1 MLRKLVKTLIRSQDR
16 VFFDLMIEA
25 TESVEDSARILD
37 RILKETD
44 NLTIAELTEEL
55 RLTRTIAVETAN
67 KMDHEL
73 DRYFVTPI
81 DRVELH
87 NIITQLL
94 KLNKR
99 IVKIHRYM
107 QILMEEERG
116 DVNLYLSNC
125 VETLRKMTKV
135 LDDMMKAFSSNDYKS
150 LKTLY
155 AKLTALDENVI
166 EDLGLALKKFSHFEE
181 GDIMFIMKVKD
192 IYKAIENAIST
203 CTSVAES
210 IMRIHV
216 KEV

>member
-1 MLRKLVKTLIRSQDR
+1 MLRKLVKSLIPSQDR
-16 VFFDLMIEA
+16 IFFDLMIEA

-37 RILKETD
+37 LILKETD

-55 RLTRTIAVETAN
+55 RLTRTVAVETAN

-73 DRYFVTPI
+73 ARYFVTPI

-87 NIITQLL
+87 NIITLLL

-116 DVNLYLSNC
+116 NVNLYLSNC

-135 LDDMMKAFSSNDYKS
+135 LDDMMKAFSSNDHKA
-150 LKTLY
+150 LKTMY
-155 AKLTALDENVI
+155 IKLTALDENVL
-166 EDLGLALKKFSHFEE
+166 EDLGLALKRFSDSKES
-181 GDIMFIMKVKD
+181 DIMFIMKVKD

-210 IMRIHV
+210 VMRIHV
-216 KEV
+216 KEI

>member
-1 MLRKLVKTLIRSQDR
+1 MLRKLVKSLIPSQDKI
-16 VFFDLMIEA
+16 FFELMIEA
-25 TESVEDSARILD
+25 TEAVEDSARILD
-37 RILKETD
+37 QIVKEKD
-44 NLTIAELTEEL
+44 NLTLSELSEEL
-55 RLTRTIAVETAN
+55 RLTRTVTVEVAN

-73 DRYFVTPI
+73 ARHFVTPV

-87 NIITQLL
+87 NVITLLL

-116 DVNLYLSNC
+116 DVNLYLTNC

-135 LDDMMKAFSSNDYKS
+135 LDDMMKAFAKGNKKD
-150 LKTLY
+150 LKNLY
-155 AKLTALDENVI
+155 IRLTALDENVL
-166 EDLGLALKKFSHFEE
+166 EDLAHVLKRFSHFEE
-181 GDIMFIMKVKD
+181 GDIIFIMKVKD

-203 CTSVAES
+203 CTSIAES
-210 IMRIHV
+210 IMRIYV

>member
-1 MLRKLVKTLIRSQDR
+1 MLRKLIKSLIPSQDKI
-16 VFFDLMIEA
+16 FFDLMIEA

-37 RILKETD
+37 LILKETD
-44 NLTIAELTEEL
+44 NLTIAELAEEL
-55 RLTRTIAVETAN
+55 KLTRTITVEAAN
-67 KMDHEL
+67 KMDHEI

-87 NIITQLL
+87 NIITLLL

-135 LDDMMKAFSSNDYKS
+135 LDDMMKAFSTKNHKA
-150 LKTLY
+150 LKTMY
-155 AKLTALDENVI
+155 IKLTTLDENVL
-166 EDLGLALKKFSHFEE
+166 EDLGLALKKFSDSKES
-181 GDIMFIMKVKD
+181 DIMFIMKVRD
-192 IYKAIENAIST
+192 IYKAIENSIST

-216 KEV
+216 KEI

>member
-1 MLRKLVKTLIRSQDR
+1 MLRKLVKTLIPSQDK
-16 VFFDLMIEA
+16 VFFELMIEA
-25 TESVEDSARILD
+25 TEAVEDSARILD
-37 RILKETD
+37 LIVKEKD
-44 NLTIAELTEEL
+44 SLTLSELTEEL
-55 RLTRTIAVETAN
+55 RLTRTVTVEVAN

-73 DRYFVTPI
+73 ARHFVTPV

-87 NIITQLL
+87 NIITLLL

-116 DVNLYLSNC
+116 DVNLYLANC

-135 LDDMMKAFSSNDYKS
+135 LDDMMKAFTKGEKKDLKS
-150 LKTLY
+150 LY
-155 AKLTALDENVI
+155 IRLTALDENVL
-166 EDLGLALKKFSHFEE
+166 EDLAHALKRFSHFEE
-181 GDIMFIMKVKD
+181 GDVIFIMKVKD

-203 CTSVAES
+203 CTSIAES

>member
-1 MLRKLVKTLIRSQDR
+1 MLRKLVKTLIPSQDK

-37 RILKETD
+37 LILKETD

-55 RLTRTIAVETAN
+55 RLTRTVTVEAAN

-73 DRYFVTPI
+73 NRYFVTPI

-87 NIITQLL
+87 NIITLLL

-135 LDDMMKAFSSNDYKS
+135 LDDMMKAFSSKNYKS
-150 LKTLY
+150 LKTMY
-155 AKLTALDENVI
+155 IKLTALDENVL
-166 EDLGLALKKFSHFEE
+166 EDLGLALKKFSDSKES
-181 GDIMFIMKVKD
+181 DIMFIMKIKD

-216 KEV
+216 KEI

>member
-1 MLRKLVKTLIRSQDR
+1 MLRKLVKSLIPSQDR
-16 VFFDLMIEA
+16 IFFDLMIEA

-37 RILKETD
+37 LILKETD

-55 RLTRTIAVETAN
+55 RLTITVTVEAAN

-73 DRYFVTPI
+73 ARYFVTPI

-87 NIITQLL
+87 NIITLLL

-116 DVNLYLSNC
+116 NVNHYLSNC

-135 LDDMMKAFSSNDYKS
+135 LDDMMKAFSSNDHKA
-150 LKTLY
+150 LKLLNI
-155 AKLTALDENVI
+155 KLNALDENVI
-166 EDLGLALKKFSHFEE
+166 EDLGYALKKFSHFEE
-181 GDIMFIMKVKD
+181 GDIILIMKVKD

-203 CTSVAES
+203 CTSVADS

-216 KEV
+216 KDV

>member
-1 MLRKLVKTLIRSQDR
+1 MLRKLIKKLIPSQEK
-16 VFFDLMIEA
+16 VFFELLTEA
-25 TESVEDSARILD
+25 TEAVEDSARILD
-37 RILKETD
+37 KIVKEED
-44 NLTIAELTEEL
+44 VLTVSELAEEL
-55 RLTRTIAVETAN
+55 RMTRTVTVEVAN

-73 DRYFVTPI
+73 ARYFVTPI

-87 NIITQLL
+87 NITTLLL

-116 DVNLYLSNC
+116 GVSDYLSNS

-135 LDDMMKAFSSNDYKS
+135 LDDMMKSFVKGDNKEM
-150 LKTLY
+150 KNLY
-155 AKLTALDENVI
+155 MRLTVLDEDVL
-166 EDLGLALKKFSHFEE
+166 EELGHALKKFSHRQEA
-181 GDIMFIMKVKD
+181 DVLLIMKVKD
-192 IYKAIENAIST
+192 IYKAIESAIST

-210 IMRIHV
+210 VMRIYV

>member
-1 MLRKLVKTLIRSQDR
+1 MLRKLVKSLIPSNEKI
-16 VFFDLMIEA
+16 FFELMVEA

-37 RILKETD
+37 KLLKETD
-44 NLTIAELTEEL
+44 TLTSAELTEEL
-55 RLTRTIAVETAN
+55 RLTRTVSVEVAN

-73 DRYFVTPI
+73 ARYFVTPI

-87 NIITQLL
+87 NISTLLL

-99 IVKIHRYM
+99 IVKIHRYI
-107 QILMEEERG
+107 QILLEEERG
-116 DVNLYLSNC
+116 NVNKYLSNC

-135 LDDMMKAFSSNDYKS
+135 LDDMMKAFCAGKYKE
-150 LKTLY
+150 LKTLNMR
-155 AKLTALDENVI
+155 LTALDENVL
-166 EDLGLALKKFSHFEE
+166 EDLGHALKKFSYFED

>member
-1 MLRKLVKTLIRSQDR
+1 MLRKLVKALIPSQDR
-16 VFFDLMIEA
+16 IFFDLMIEA

-37 RILKETD
+37 LILKETD

-55 RLTRTIAVETAN
+55 KLTRTITVEAAN

-87 NIITQLL
+87 NIITLLL
-94 KLNKR
+94 KLNKQ

-116 DVNLYLSNC
+116 GVNLYLSNC

-135 LDDMMKAFSSNDYKS
+135 LDDMMKAFSTKNHKA
-150 LKTLY
+150 LKTMY
-155 AKLTALDENVI
+155 MKLITLDENVL
-166 EDLGLALKKFSHFEE
+166 EDLGLALKKFSDSKES
-181 GDIMFIMKVKD
+181 DIMFIMKVRD
-192 IYKAIENAIST
+192 IYKAIENSIST

-216 KEV
+216 KEI

>member
-1 MLRKLVKTLIRSQDR
+1 MLRKLVKSLIPSQDKI
-16 VFFDLMIEA
+16 FFELMIEA
-25 TESVEDSARILD
+25 TEAVEDSARILD
-37 RILKETD
+37 QIVKEKD
-44 NLTIAELTEEL
+44 NLTLSELSEEL
-55 RLTRTIAVETAN
+55 RLTRTVTVEVAN

-73 DRYFVTPI
+73 ARHFVTPV

-87 NIITQLL
+87 NVITLLL

-116 DVNLYLSNC
+116 NVNLYLTNC

-135 LDDMMKAFSSNDYKS
+135 LDDMMKAFAKGNKKD
-150 LKTLY
+150 LKNLY
-155 AKLTALDENVI
+155 IRLTALDENVL
-166 EDLGLALKKFSHFEE
+166 EDLAHVLKRFSHFEE
-181 GDIMFIMKVKD
+181 GDVIFIMKVKD

-203 CTSVAES
+203 CTSIAES
-210 IMRIHV
+210 IMRIYV

>member
-1 MLRKLVKTLIRSQDR
+1 
-16 VFFDLMIEA
+16 
-25 TESVEDSARILD
+25 
-37 RILKETD
+37 
-44 NLTIAELTEEL
+44 
-55 RLTRTIAVETAN
+55 
-67 KMDHEL
+67 MDHEL
-73 DRYFVTPI
+73 ARYFVTPI

-87 NIITQLL
+87 NITTLLL

-125 VETLRKMTKV
+125 VGTLRKMTKV
-135 LDDMMKAFSSNDYKS
+135 LDDMMKAFSSNDHKA
-150 LKTLY
+150 LKTMY
-155 AKLTALDENVI
+155 MKLTALDENVL
-166 EDLGLALKKFSHFEE
+166 EDLGLALKRFSDSKES
-181 GDIMFIMKVKD
+181 DIMFIMKVKD

-216 KEV
+216 KEI

>member
-1 MLRKLVKTLIRSQDR
+1 MLRKLVKSLIPSQDKI
-16 VFFDLMIEA
+16 FFELMIEA
-25 TESVEDSARILD
+25 TEAVEDSAKLLD
-37 RILKETD
+37 KLVKEKD
-44 NLTIAELTEEL
+44 ALTISELAEEL
-55 RLTRTIAVETAN
+55 RMTRSVTVEVAN

-73 DRYFVTPI
+73 ARYFVTPI

-87 NIITQLL
+87 NMTTLLL

-116 DVNLYLSNC
+116 DVNLYLANC

-135 LDDMMKAFSSNDYKS
+135 LDDMMKAFVKGDNKELKS
-150 LKTLY
+150 LYIRLST
-155 AKLTALDENVI
+155 LDENVL
-166 EDLGLALKKFSHFEE
+166 EDLAHALKKFSHYEE
-181 GDIMFIMKVKD
+181 ADVIFIMKIKD

>member
-1 MLRKLVKTLIRSQDR
+1 MLRKLVKALIPSQDR
-16 VFFDLMIEA
+16 IFFDLMIEA

-37 RILKETD
+37 LILKETD

-55 RLTRTIAVETAN
+55 KLTRTITVEAAN

-87 NIITQLL
+87 NIITLLL

-135 LDDMMKAFSSNDYKS
+135 LDDMMKAFSTKNHKA
-150 LKTLY
+150 LKTMY
-155 AKLTALDENVI
+155 IKLITLDENVL
-166 EDLGLALKKFSHFEE
+166 EDLGLALKKFSDSKES
-181 GDIMFIMKVKD
+181 DIMFIMKVRD
-192 IYKAIENAIST
+192 IYKAIENSIST

-216 KEV
+216 KEI

>member
-1 MLRKLVKTLIRSQDR
+1 MLRKLVKALIPSQDR

-37 RILKETD
+37 LILKEKD
-44 NLTIAELTEEL
+44 HLTIAELTEEL
-55 RLTRTIAVETAN
+55 RLTRTITVEAAN

-87 NIITQLL
+87 NMITLLL

-116 DVNLYLSNC
+116 DVSLYLSNC

-135 LDDMMKAFSSNDYKS
+135 LDDMMKAFSSKNYKT

-155 AKLTALDENVI
+155 IKLSTLDENVI
-166 EDLGLALKKFSHFEE
+166 EDLGLALKKFSDIKET
-181 GDIMFIMKVKD
+181 DIMFIMKVKD

-210 IMRIHV
+210 IMRVHV
-216 KEV
+216 KEI

>member
-1 MLRKLVKTLIRSQDR
+1 MLRKLVKTLIPSQDK

-37 RILKETD
+37 LILKETD
-44 NLTIAELTEEL
+44 NLTIAELIEEL
-55 RLTRTIAVETAN
+55 RLTRTITVEAAN

-87 NIITQLL
+87 NIITLLL

-99 IVKIHRYM
+99 IVNIHRYM

-135 LDDMMKAFSSNDYKS
+135 LDDMMKAFSLKNYKS
-150 LKTLY
+150 LKTMY
-155 AKLTALDENVI
+155 IKLTTLDENVL
-166 EDLGLALKKFSHFEE
+166 EDLGLALKKFSDSKESN
-181 GDIMFIMKVKD
+181 IMFIMKVKD

-216 KEV
+216 KEI

>member
-1 MLRKLVKTLIRSQDR
+1 MLRKLIKSLIPSQDKI
-16 VFFDLMIEA
+16 FFDLMIEA

-37 RILKETD
+37 LILKETD
-44 NLTIAELTEEL
+44 NLTIAELAEEL
-55 RLTRTIAVETAN
+55 KLTRTITVEAAN
-67 KMDHEL
+67 KMDHEI

-87 NIITQLL
+87 NIITLLL

-135 LDDMMKAFSSNDYKS
+135 LDDMMKAFSTKNHKA
-150 LKTLY
+150 LKTMY
-155 AKLTALDENVI
+155 IKLITLDENVL
-166 EDLGLALKKFSHFEE
+166 EDLGLALKKFSDSKES
-181 GDIMFIMKVKD
+181 DIMFIMKVRD
-192 IYKAIENAIST
+192 IYKAIENSIST

-216 KEV
+216 KEI

>member
-1 MLRKLVKTLIRSQDR
+1 MLRKLVKSLIPSQDKI
-16 VFFDLMIEA
+16 FFELMIEA
-25 TESVEDSARILD
+25 TESVEESAKILD
-37 RILKETD
+37 KLVKEED
-44 NLTIAELTEEL
+44 NLTISELAEEL
-55 RLTRTIAVETAN
+55 RMTRSVTVELAN

-73 DRYFVTPI
+73 ARYFVTPI

-87 NIITQLL
+87 NMITQLL

-116 DVNLYLSNC
+116 NVNIYLTNC

-135 LDDMMKAFSSNDYKS
+135 LDGMMKAFAKGDNKELKS
-150 LKTLY
+150 LYVRLST
-155 AKLTALDENVI
+155 LDENVL
-166 EDLGLALKKFSHFEE
+166 EDLGHVLKKFSHYEE
-181 GDIMFIMKVKD
+181 ADVIFIMKVKD

-203 CTSVAES
+203 CTSIAEA

>member
-1 MLRKLVKTLIRSQDR
+1 MLRKLIKTLIPSQDR
-16 VFFDLMIEA
+16 IFFDLMIEA
-25 TESVEDSARILD
+25 TENVEDSARILD
-37 RILKETD
+37 LILKEAD
-44 NLTIAELTEEL
+44 SLTLAELTEEL
-55 RLTRTIAVETAN
+55 RITRAVTVEAAN
-67 KMDHEL
+67 KMDYEL

-87 NIITQLL
+87 NIITLLL

-125 VETLRKMTKV
+125 VGTLRKMTKV
-135 LDDMMKAFSSNDYKS
+135 LDDMMKAFCSKNYKA
-150 LKTLY
+150 LKTMY
-155 AKLTALDENVI
+155 MKLTVLDENI
-166 EDLGLALKKFSHFEE
+166 LEDLAHALKKLSDAKES
-181 GDIMFIMKVKD
+181 DIMFIMKVKD

-216 KEV
+216 KEI

>member
-1 MLRKLVKTLIRSQDR
+1 
-16 VFFDLMIEA
+16 MIEA

-37 RILKETD
+37 LILKETD
-44 NLTIAELTEEL
+44 NLTIAELAEEL
-55 RLTRTIAVETAN
+55 KLTRTITVEAAN

-87 NIITQLL
+87 NIITLLL

-135 LDDMMKAFSSNDYKS
+135 LDDMMKAFSTKNHKA
-150 LKTLY
+150 LKTMY
-155 AKLTALDENVI
+155 IKLITLDENVL
-166 EDLGLALKKFSHFEE
+166 EDLGLALKKFSDSKES
-181 GDIMFIMKVKD
+181 DIMFIMKVRD
-192 IYKAIENAIST
+192 IYKAIENSIST

-216 KEV
+216 KEI

>member
-1 MLRKLVKTLIRSQDR
+1 MLRKLIKSLIPSQDKI
-16 VFFDLMIEA
+16 FFDLMIEA

-37 RILKETD
+37 LILKETD
-44 NLTIAELTEEL
+44 NLTIAELAEEL
-55 RLTRTIAVETAN
+55 KLTRTITVEAAN

-87 NIITQLL
+87 NIITLLL

-135 LDDMMKAFSSNDYKS
+135 LDDMMKAFSTKNHKA
-150 LKTLY
+150 LKTMY
-155 AKLTALDENVI
+155 IKLITLDENVL
-166 EDLGLALKKFSHFEE
+166 EDLGLALKKFSDSKES
-181 GDIMFIMKVKD
+181 DIMFIMKVRD

-216 KEV
+216 KEI